1 MWLRLIN
8 YEVMTWAEVRYLRTG
23 PPRCPSPLF
32 HVSTK
37 HVGFPPKWS
46 EPYGLGYLAFLSL
59 CLVTAFVHK
68 IVSHPHACWGI
79 IENWMIHQNSRFSS
93 ALKILFP
100 SFRDGELEKAILN
113 LSMIMEQGGFNTT
126 MHALKI
132 LQSEGNSLASGGLQS
147 HHVLDTVTA

>member
-1 MWLRLIN
+1 M
-8 YEVMTWAEVRYLRTG
+8 
-23 PPRCPSPLF
+23 
-32 HVSTK
+32 
-37 HVGFPPKWS
+37 
-46 EPYGLGYLAFLSL
+46 
-59 CLVTAFVHK
+59 
-68 IVSHPHACWGI
+68 
-79 IENWMIHQNSRFSS
+79 ENRMIHQNSRFSS